1 MSNFSSLFE
10 FLAAVYVSMY
20 FDGIFDFW
28 NVKYKSN
35 LETAIQEHDWT
46 NTAVFRDSLN
56 NHKNKWYESV
66 CAVMKN
72 RAAYMITFIVALLII
87 IGFAGDEPSKSMECS
102 IITMALLTIVLTAT
116 PINRYVFLKFKWC
129 LLTLFIV
136 LVAAIVSFLYYDI
149 IPVELKEITS
159 KYYIIS
165 VVIACLLPAVIQLL
179 ISWLYSAPYASLLKE
194 KMEAFGALY
203 NKATSALS
211 SHNYDGLPS
220 ELQQLLTE
228 TLVKEGKDSFEDSSL
243 RKYNNLL
250 QDKLLDICMP
260 QHALVI
266 FLSWAKFQMRHACSS
281 VISMFKNKEE
291 TDNVPVAS
299 KGTFL
304 PKEYQ
309 IKRDVKGYY
318 SKDYELY
325 KKEKG
330 EDPSLNLRKFANKH
344 DLQYQPFLNWVKE
357 NKPR

>member
-20 FDGIFDFW
+20 FEGIFDFW

-56 NHKNKWYESV
+56 NHKNKWYDSV

-87 IGFAGDEPSKSMECS
+87 IGFTGNEPSKSMECS
-102 IITMALLTIVLTAT
+102 IITMALLTIVLTTT

-129 LLTLFIV
+129 LLTLIV
-136 LVAAIVSFLYYDI
+136 VLTAAVASFKYYDVM
-149 IPVELKEITS
+149 PVELKEFAS
-159 KYYIIS
+159 SYYTIC
-165 VVIACLLPAVIQLL
+165 VVIACLLPAVIQLI
-179 ISWLYSAPYASLLKE
+179 ISWLYSDPYASLLKE
-194 KMEAFGALY
+194 KMGAFGTLY

-211 SHNYDGLPS
+211 SHNYNGLPS
-220 ELQQLLTE
+220 EFQQLLTE

-243 RKYNNLL
+243 RKYNSLL

-266 FLSWAKFQMRHACSS
+266 FLSWMKFQIIYAYNS
-281 VISMFKNKEE
+281 VVSLFNKGEDSE
-291 TDNVPVAS
+291 DVFEAP
-299 KGTFL
+299 KGAIL

-309 IKRDVKGYY
+309 VKKDVKGDY

-325 KKEKG
+325 KKEKS
-330 EDPSLNLRKFANKH
+330 EDSSLNLRKFANKH
-344 DLQYQPFLNWVKE
+344 NLQYQPFVTWVKE

>member
-20 FDGIFDFW
+20 FEGIFDFW

-35 LETAIQEHDWT
+35 LERAIQEHDWT

-56 NHKNKWYESV
+56 NHKNKWYEAV
-66 CAVMKN
+66 CAIMRN
-72 RAAYMITFIVALLII
+72 RAAYMIAFIVTLLII
-87 IGFAGDEPSKSMECS
+87 VGFTGECPSESIKCS
-102 IITMALLTIVLTAT
+102 VCTMAFLSIVLTTT

-136 LVAAIVSFLYYDI
+136 LSATIVSFLYYDI
-149 IPVELKEITS
+149 LPIELKEITS
-159 KYYIIS
+159 KYYIIC

-211 SHNYDGLPS
+211 SHNYNGLPS

-266 FLSWAKFQMRHACSS
+266 FLSWAKFQIIYAYNS
-281 VISMFKNKEE
+281 VVSLFNKGEKSK
-291 TDNVPVAS
+291 DAS
-299 KGTFL
+299 EAPKGTIL

-309 IKRDVKGYY
+309 VKKDVKGDY

-325 KKEKG
+325 KKEKS